1 MEPQAAVVPSSRFR
15 STPDPVTIGLS
26 MVNWLVLMLL
36 MCGYLLAST
45 TNDGAKPAGSSSE
58 IGSAGISSTA
68 TR

>member
-1 MEPQAAVVPSSRFR
+1 MEPQAAVVAQSRL
-15 STPDPVTIGLS
+15 TTGPDPVTIGLS

-45 TNDGAKPAGSSSE
+45 TNDGSTPAGSSAE
-58 IGSAGISSTA
+58 IGAAETSSAA